1 MVRVY
6 WIINKLLAGS
16 PIPESLDDIKYWI
29 KHGITLVISLVE
41 DWEFSMA
48 GIDYREYVNELKRHG
63 IELIRVPVKDG
74 YAPTDLELLRLVK
87 IIDEYLQK
95 KKPVLV
101 HCYGGIGRTVT
112 VLAAYLI
119 YSKGL
124 EVEEA
129 LEEIFNINNEISIT
143 DEQYM
148 TLISFKALIKRL
160 KREAQ
165 E

>member
-1 MVRVY
+1 VRIY
-6 WIINKLLAGS
+6 WVIDKLLAGS
-16 PIPESLDDIKYWI
+16 PIPESLNDIKYWI

-48 GIDYREYVNELKRHG
+48 GIDYKEYVNELKRHG

-74 YAPTDLELLRLVK
+74 HAPTDLELLRLVK
-87 IIDEYLQK
+87 IIDEYLQE

-112 VLAAYLI
+112 VLAAYLM

-148 TLISFKALIKRL
+148 ALISFKALIERL
-160 KREAQ
+160 RRETQ